1 MTMFTRIFTP
11 AVLLACLAQP
21 AFACD
26 RLPPENVGSSV
37 RSVNLSAAWTDA
49 MILQNLKLQI
59 ARADVTRKESSS
71 STTTEYAYFHKI
83 VTITRSASNGV
94 GVKLVEKG
102 QDTLTWKLGSCA
114 RGVLGNTERS

>member
-1 MTMFTRIFTP
+1 MFTRIFTA
-11 AVLLACLAQP
+11 AVLLACASQAAQ
-21 AFACD
+21 ACD
-26 RLPPENVGSSV
+26 RLPPENVQSSV

-49 MILQNLKLQI
+49 MILQNLKLQL
-59 ARADVTRKESSS
+59 ARAEVTRKESSG

-83 VTITRSASNGV
+83 VTITRSTSNGV

-102 QDTLTWKLGSCA
+102 QDTLTWKLGTCA